1 MKKNIHLIPTDKP
14 SRLAFLHDDNLHIGT
29 NFKKGL
35 NVNTVNVYITS
46 DEEIKEGDS
55 YLHTSKDI
63 NGIEYTTI
71 NVCHKPYRKKDDK
84 WYVDGMYSNKCKKII
99 LTTDQDLIK
108 DGVQAID
115 EVFLKWCVRNSNCEF
130 VNVVEDKILSKKH
143 ISSARE
149 GDLVYNRHGD
159 GGIINQLSND
169 VRVGIGNYIEIGATS
184 DNGWETLNICGYK
197 IYEKSYRIII
207 PQEYQSEC
215 ICDVEC
221 RGFLNVKCKKQ
232 EKAKAE
238 PKHST
243 IEEAAKKYKDLKL
256 PDDLYDAFIAGAKW
270 QQERM
275 YNVDDMKRAYNA
287 CYSPFGFDKF
297 GELEQDFQKW
307 FETFKKK

>member
-1 MKKNIHLIPTDKP
+1 MKNIHVLPTDKP
-14 SRLAFLHDDNLHIGT
+14 SEFYSINGKHKLANSTMAMDWYISSAGYKPHNI
-29 NFKKGL
+29 
-35 NVNTVNVYITS
+35 YITS
-46 DEEIKEGDS
+46 DVEISGLENNIWV
-55 YLHTSKDI
+55 YN
-63 NGIEYTTI
+63 NGRVWLWQNTMALVS
-71 NVCHKPYRKKDDK
+71 NNKPR
-84 WYVDGMYSNKCKKII
+84 KII

-115 EVFLKWCVRNSNCEF
+115 DEFLEWFVKNPSCEF
-130 VNVVEDKILSKKH
+130 VNVVEDKKLSKKH

-149 GDLVYNRHGD
+149 GDLVYNRHGT

-197 IYEKSYRIII
+197 IYEKCYKIII

-232 EKAKAE
+232 EKTKEE